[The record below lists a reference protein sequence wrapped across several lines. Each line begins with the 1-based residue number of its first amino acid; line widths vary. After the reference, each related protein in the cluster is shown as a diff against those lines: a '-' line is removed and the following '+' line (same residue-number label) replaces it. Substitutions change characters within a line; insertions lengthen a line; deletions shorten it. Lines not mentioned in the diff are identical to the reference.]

1 MKRQIPTLV
10 WCAGL
15 MISGL
20 LANSPA
26 VFADAPTPPKI
37 ETLVIGKVKV
47 NDSVTQSSAAEGR
60 SNKLNR
66 VSEAMTT
73 QFQASLQQS
82 RKFKLLVGTDLGEIM
97 QQHKSDALRNKDGDN
112 APVVADLATAKY
124 MVVPTIDDFQDVDQK
139 LEEEGHEASMS
150 ARAIRI
156 SVVVTIYNI
165 NTGEVYETTNTQVKD
180 RHVNG
185 ENPNV
190 TKTGD
195 TKDDMLLELTKK
207 AANDS
212 ANRVV
217 DVFFPAKILS
227 HIDKTVQLNR
237 GDGTS
242 IAVGQIWDA
251 FAQGEEIKDPDTG
264 EVLGKQEVASGK
276 IKITAVY
283 PKFSSAEIIED
294 TGIDKGN
301 IVRLHADK
309 TADTA
314 PKN

>member
-1 MKRQIPTLV
+1 MKRTNPKLI
-10 WCAGL
+10 WCAGV
-15 MISGL
+15 MMGAL
-20 LANSPA
+20 LAGSSA
-26 VFADAPTPPKI
+26 VFADAPVPGKI

-47 NDSVTQSSAAEGR
+47 NDSVTQASAAEGR

-66 VSEAMTT
+66 VSEAMDT
-73 QFQASLQQS
+73 QFRAALGQS
-82 RKFKLLVGTDLGEIM
+82 RKFKLVIGSDLGEIM
-97 QQHKSDALRNKDGDN
+97 QQHKTDVLKSKDSPD
-112 APVVADLATAKY
+112 APVIAEMTPAKY
-124 MVVPTIDDFQDVDQK
+124 VVVPTIDDFQDIDQK

-165 NTGEVYETTNTQVKD
+165 NTGEVFETVNTQVKD

-195 TKDDMLLELTKK
+195 SKDDMLLDLTRK
-207 AANDS
+207 AAIDS

-264 EVLGKQEVASGK
+264 EVLGKQEVPAGK
-276 IKITAVY
+276 IRITAVY

-309 TADTA
+309 TDATE
-314 PKN
+314 KK

>member
-1 MKRQIPTLV
+1 MKRKIPTFV

-15 MISGL
+15 LLCGL
-20 LANSPA
+20 LAASPA
-26 VFADAPTPPKI
+26 AFADAPVAPKI

-47 NDSVTQSSAAEGR
+47 NDSVAQASAAEGR
-60 SNKLNR
+60 SNKLDR

-73 QFQASLQQS
+73 QFQAALQQS
-82 RKFKLLVGTDLGEIM
+82 RKFKLLVGNDLGEIM
-97 QQHKSDALRNKDGDN
+97 QQHKTDALRDKDGAN
-112 APVVADLATAKY
+112 APIPGNLATAKY
-124 MVVPTIDDFQDVDQK
+124 MVIPTIDDFQDVDQK

-165 NTGEVYETTNTQVKD
+165 NTGEVYETVNTQVKD

-195 TKDDMLLELTKK
+195 TKDEMLLDLTKK
-207 AANDS
+207 AAIDS

-242 IAVGQIWDA
+242 IAVGQVWDA

-264 EVLGKQEVASGK
+264 EVLGKQEVPSGK
-276 IKITAVY
+276 IRITAVY
-283 PKFSSAEIIED
+283 PKFSAAEIIED

-301 IVRLHADK
+301 IVRLHVDK
-309 TADTA
+309 TDVT

>member
-1 MKRQIPTLV
+1 MKHISRTM
-10 WCAGL
+10 WSCAAVIIGS
-15 MISGL
+15 M
-20 LANSPA
+20 LAGAPA
-26 VFADAPTPPKI
+26 VFADAPVPAKI
-37 ETLVIGKVKV
+37 ETLVVGKVKV
-47 NDSVTQSSAAEGR
+47 NDSVTSASVAEGR
-60 SNKLNR
+60 GNKLDR
-66 VSEAMTT
+66 VHEAMTT
-73 QFQASLQQS
+73 QFQAALQQS
-82 RKFKLLVGTDLGEIM
+82 RKFKLLVGDDLGEIM
-97 QQHKSDALRNKDGDN
+97 QQHKTDALRNKDAPN

-165 NTGEVYETTNTQVKD
+165 NTGEVYETVNTQVKD

-190 TKTGD
+190 SKTGD
-195 TKDDMLLELTKK
+195 TKDEMLLDLTKK
-207 AANDS
+207 AAIDS

-242 IAVGQIWDA
+242 IAVGQVWDA

-276 IKITAVY
+276 IRITAVY
-283 PKFSSAEIIED
+283 PKFSSAEVIED

-301 IVRLHADK
+301 IVRLHVDK
-309 TADTA
+309 TEGS